1 MDWAQNERNLLT
13 PFRRCE
19 GRAGNKIRSKIRL
32 KIRLKI
38 RSKIRSKIRCTN
50 KLIISFRHDHV
61 TRVKIQNL
69 KENET
74 FPV

>member
-19 GRAGNKIRSKIRL
+19 GRAGNKIRLKIRF

-38 RSKIRSKIRCTN
+38 RSKIRCT
-50 KLIISFRHDHV
+50 SFRHDHV